1 VLDLVRSGILELLR
15 SGENDAQRA
24 AYELRGVMQIHSG
37 ACSPEKLKF
46 LQKVF
51 DAIWMELESKH
62 SKHTFPWDTQS
73 ARFRI
78 ANYLLEHVN
87 DAKLDIDGIKRG
99 VLQRLEQKAPVY
111 PRSGNSPRR
120 T

>member
-1 VLDLVRSGILELLR
+1 
-15 SGENDAQRA
+15 
-24 AYELRGVMQIHSG
+24 MQNHSG
-37 ACSPEKLKF
+37 ACSPEKLES

-51 DAIWMELESKH
+51 DAIWMELEAKH

-87 DAKLDIDGIKRG
+87 DAKLDVDQIKRD
-99 VLQRLEQKAPVY
+99 VLQKLEQ
-111 PRSGNSPRR
+111 RSEARG
-120 T
+120 